1 MSTIM
6 NHLTVGV
13 FICVVSV
20 TVQVTASL
28 TDCGDTFQSQLSDM
42 LAIKQS
48 CDSAGFY
55 DCCQVRSYYL
65 ILGKLIQVLSSQIH
79 QFFPNSPTNLY
90 IVKKIRFDSPFSSSS
105 VTLTARCDMETDGG
119 GWMVIQRRIANGT
132 VNFTRDW
139 NDYVNGFGDL
149 NGEFWYG
156 LDNIHYLTTRD
167 DVELRIDM
175 VIEDDGSEL
184 TWTYQ
189 TFTVAGAND
198 KYRLTIGGGVGTGR
212 DAMNYHNGQQFTT
225 YDNDNDQWSGG
236 NCAYRHQGGWWYNAC
251 YYANLN
257 GPHDIPPKM
266 KWYDGVYRDISS
278 SEMKIRPKQ
287 CILAAVC

>member
-1 MSTIM
+1 
-6 NHLTVGV
+6 
-13 FICVVSV
+13 
-20 TVQVTASL
+20 
-28 TDCGDTFQSQLSDM
+28 
-42 LAIKQS
+42 
-48 CDSAGFY
+48 
-55 DCCQVRSYYL
+55 
-65 ILGKLIQVLSSQIH
+65 
-79 QFFPNSPTNLY
+79 
-90 IVKKIRFDSPFSSSS
+90 
-105 VTLTARCDMETDGG
+105 METDGG

-139 NDYVNGFGDL
+139 SDYVNGFGDL

-175 VIEDDGSEL
+175 VMEDDGSEL

-198 KYRLTIGGGVGTGR
+198 KYTLTIGGGVGTGYN
-212 DAMNYHNGQQFTT
+212 AMNTHNGQQFST

-236 NCAYRHQGGWWYNAC
+236 NCAYSHQGGWWYKGC
-251 YYANLN
+251 YEANLN
-257 GPHDIPPKM
+257 GPHDIPPNPSVDQLGAKM
-266 KWYDGVYRDISS
+266 TWFDGSGWRNVSS

-287 CILAAVC
+287 CIPAAVC